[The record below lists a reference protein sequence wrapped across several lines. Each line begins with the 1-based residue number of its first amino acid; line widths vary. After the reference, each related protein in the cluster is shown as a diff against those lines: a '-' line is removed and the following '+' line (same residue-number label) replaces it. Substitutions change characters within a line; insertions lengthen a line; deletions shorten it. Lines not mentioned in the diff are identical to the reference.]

1 MSLPLTV
8 RDFDLKALKL
18 INALVRCGGVRY
30 FLLYVVYFLDY
41 FFPSNANDEKSAENY
56 AATYL
61 FVLFLTSIIWGMIKC
76 SRGNL
81 FWVCSLVCTMCYRGF
96 CSFFFLNIFLLIFS
110 FFNAK
115 WWTSPRLGAKSKGF
129 LHPQKCL
136 IGILCWLVIWPSHR
150 EANASY
156 LSNSLHLVH
165 SSVL

>member
-1 MSLPLTV
+1 MVALGIFCSMLYTSWIIFSLVTLMMKKVLRVMQPPIFSSFFWLLL
-8 RDFDLKALKL
+8 FGAWW
-18 INALVRCGGVRY
+18 NALEEICFEFVAWCAQCVIGV
-30 FLLYVVYFLDY
+30 
-41 FFPSNANDEKSAENY
+41 
-56 AATYL
+56 
-61 FVLFLTSIIWGMIKC
+61 FVL
-76 SRGNL
+76 
-81 FWVCSLVCTMCYRGF
+81 
-96 CSFFFLNIFLLIFS
+96 FFLNIFLLIFS